1 MSFAVSAV
9 DNVRS
14 MLMTPRRERL
24 LDELA
29 KSFADRGIEALML
42 RGPNLG
48 SEPGTQHD
56 DEPWRMP
63 DFEIT
68 RAADSPSSPHRHAG
82 HEMVILVRSDDA
94 PASRKILE
102 ATGWRFELGER
113 WPWRI
118 FRTAAYL
125 YDDRLGIDLMW
136 GIPGAPF
143 PMPLLT
149 SLERELWA
157 RATPGPHGFLK
168 PEAEPLVVFLA
179 TQAARLHMRGAHRYA
194 SWTQDLAVCAEE
206 VRSWERVWDVA
217 NSSGA
222 EDSVRRGLGLAGI
235 PIDPGQVSERE
246 GLGTRTA
253 WLGADV
259 LIRHGWP
266 RRIRGFAAAAPRL
279 GTVTARV
286 KFGGIVLDV
295 GRDVFVPR
303 GLAESLAVEAVRIL
317 RSGSPGVMVDVG
329 TGCGPVAL
337 AVASEVPGVE
347 IHATETSS
355 RALFW
360 AARNRRRLGAS
371 GVHLHRGSLLDP
383 LPERLQGRVKV
394 MTANVP
400 YVPLEQWQ
408 DGWRGRESQVVGPS
422 ADGLGLYRTLARQ
435 ARRFLTADGRMII
448 QLQSNQWEDFERELR
463 SLRYRPGE
471 VLLRWGSDMTAW
483 VEAG

>member
-1 MSFAVSAV
+1 
-9 DNVRS
+9 
-14 MLMTPRRERL
+14 
-24 LDELA
+24 
-29 KSFADRGIEALML
+29 ML

-48 SEPGTQHD
+48 SEPGTQHEG
-56 DEPWRMP
+56 EPWRVP
-63 DFEIT
+63 DVDIST
-68 RAADSPSSPHRHAG
+68 RPSDSRSSPHRHSG
-82 HEMVILVRSDDA
+82 HEMVILVRPDDA
-94 PASRKILE
+94 PTSRKILE
-102 ATGWRFELGER
+102 ATGWRFELGDR

-143 PMPLLT
+143 PMPRLP
-149 SLERELWA
+149 SVERELWA
-157 RATPGPHGFLK
+157 GAAPGPHGFLK

-179 TQAARLHMRGAHRYA
+179 TQAARLHIRGAHRYT
-194 SWTQDLAVCAEE
+194 SWTQDLAVCADE

-217 NSSGA
+217 RSSGA
-222 EDSVRRGLGLAGI
+222 QDSVRRGLGLADV
-235 PIDPGQVSERE
+235 PSEPGGPSERE

-295 GRDVFVPR
+295 GPDVFVPR
-303 GLAESLAVEAVRIL
+303 GLAESLAVESVRIL
-317 RSGSPGVMVDVG
+317 RLGSRGVMVDVG

-337 AVASEVPGVE
+337 AVASEVPSVE
-347 IHATETSS
+347 IHATETSR

-371 GVHLHRGSLLDP
+371 SVHLHRGSLLDP
-383 LPERLQGRVKV
+383 LPERLQGRVQV
-394 MTANVP
+394 MTANLP

-408 DGWRGRESQVVGPS
+408 DGWRGRESQVIGPDR
-422 ADGLGLYRTLARQ
+422 DGLGLYRSLARG
-435 ARRFLTADGRMII
+435 ARRFLSADGRMII
-448 QLQSNQWEDFERELR
+448 QLQSHQWESFSEELR
-463 SLRYRPGE
+463 TLGYRPGE
-471 VLLRWGSDMTAW
+471 ILLRWGSDITIWA
-483 VEAG
+483 EAGEHP

>member
-1 MSFAVSAV
+1 
-9 DNVRS
+9 
-14 MLMTPRRERL
+14 MLMTPQRERL
-24 LDELA
+24 LGGLSR
-29 KSFADRGIEALML
+29 SFADRGIAVLML

-48 SEPGTQHD
+48 AEPGTQREG
-56 DEPWRMP
+56 EPWRAP
-63 DFEIT
+63 DFHIAH
-68 RAADSPSSPHRHAG
+68 RALESQSSAHRHAS
-82 HEMVILVRSDDA
+82 HEMVLLVRPEDA
-94 PASRKILE
+94 AASRSILE
-102 ATGWRFELGER
+102 ATGWRFELGDR

-143 PMPLLT
+143 PMPRLR
-149 SLERELWA
+149 SLERALWA
-157 RATPGPHGFLK
+157 GATPGPHGFLQ
-168 PEAEPLVVFLA
+168 PEPEPLVVFLA
-179 TQAARLHMRGAHRYA
+179 TQAARLHIRGAHRYA

-206 VRSWERVWDVA
+206 VRSWQGVWDVA
-217 NSSGA
+217 RA
-222 EDSVRRGLGLAGI
+222 TDVEDSVRRGLRLADL
-235 PIDPGQVSERE
+235 PSHPGQQPSRE
-246 GLGTRTA
+246 GLRTRTA

-259 LIRHGWP
+259 LIRRGWP
-266 RRIRGFAAAAPRL
+266 RRIRGYAAAAPRL

-286 KFGGIVLDV
+286 KFGGIVMEV

-303 GLAESLAVEAVRIL
+303 GLAESLAVEAVRVL

-337 AVASEVPGVE
+337 AVASEIPGVE
-347 IHATETSS
+347 IHATETSR

-383 LPERLQGRVKV
+383 LPKRLQGRVKV

-408 DGWRGRESQVVGPS
+408 DGWRGRESQVVGPDP
-422 ADGLGLYRTLARQ
+422 DGLGLYRTLARE

-448 QLQSNQWEDFERELR
+448 QLQSRQWESFAGELR
-463 SLRYRPGE
+463 ALGYRPGE
-471 VLLRWGSDMTAW
+471 VLLRWGSDMTVWA
-483 VEAG
+483 EAGGAS